1 MKREVIVRLT
11 HTEAKWIERLVAHR
25 LMEVEA
31 ILDDFDES
39 GTRDFVELYKLE
51 MENMATL
58 SIHINN
64 AAHRA
69 ATKKRAAPDDD
80 TPPWD

>member
-11 HTEAKWIERLVAHR
+11 HTEASWIERVLTRR
-25 LMEVEA
+25 LMEVEN
-31 ILDDFDES
+31 ILDEYDNAEPVDLIS
-39 GTRDFVELYKLE
+39 LYKLE
-51 MENMATL
+51 LENMAAL
-58 SIHINN
+58 STHISN

-69 ATKKRAAPDDD
+69 ATKKKSAPDDD